1 MVKDRPRSELPDLR
15 AGTEIVAENV
25 RAVQTIYV
33 AAMLEE
39 LKMFQ
44 VVDRLV
50 NLFQLGILTVNRRSA
65 GRSLYKYWRETPLR
79 LSENERRNLYS
90 RVLGIAGSD
99 GATVNRDF
107 NDLWLRF
114 LSSVAAYRRQS
125 EETNLEP
132 GVLATDEL
140 GVRRA
145 AVDLARNVSLYG
157 AGIAL
162 YAALDLQ
169 TQIET
174 SIKLLSDPEI
184 KSAYGAGDTWQ
195 VIDQVATI
203 DLGGAA
209 NANRFRTMANS
220 GSTIISW
227 LATNVSKLRP
237 NAQRA
242 ILRIKRSTNV
252 PTNLKEFQFSAKST
266 DSELVNA
273 CEHWLA
279 VNSVTDGQIGQHSRP
294 WSSARGTEK

>member
-1 MVKDRPRSELPDLR
+1 MVTDRHISELPDL
-15 AGTEIVAENV
+15 AGGTEIVAENL

-39 LKMFQ
+39 LKMFR
-44 VVDRLV
+44 VVDRLAQ
-50 NLFQLGILTVNRRSA
+50 LFQLGILAVNRRSA

-90 RVLGIAGSD
+90 TSFGIAGGTD
-99 GATVNRDF
+99 EATVNRDF

-114 LSSVAAYRRQS
+114 ISTVMAYKRQS
-125 EETNLEP
+125 EATELEP
-132 GVLATDEL
+132 GVLATVEL
-140 GVRRA
+140 DVRRA
-145 AVDLARNVSLYG
+145 AVELARNLSLHG
-157 AGIAL
+157 SGVAL

-169 TQIET
+169 KQIET
-174 SIKLLSDPEI
+174 SIKLLSDPDI
-184 KSAYGAGDTWQ
+184 KSAYGARDTWQ

-252 PTNLKEFQFSAKST
+252 QASLKELQFSAKST

-273 CEHWLA
+273 CEQWLA
-279 VNSVTDGQIGQHSRP
+279 VNGVTDGQIEQHSQP
-294 WSSARGTEK
+294 